1 MKSIN
6 YSELKKIIL
15 FFLVGIPSYVLAVVL
30 NYYLVEFTN
39 ISILISYLLV
49 LILQVIIN
57 FFLNLNY
64 VFKSSSSKNTLLN

>member
-15 FFLVGIPSYVLAVVL
+15 FFLVGFPSYILAVVL

-64 VFKSSSSKNTLLN
+64 VFKSSSSKNTLL

>member
-57 FFLNLNY
+57 FF
-64 VFKSSSSKNTLLN
+64 FKFELCF